1 MNLTQKGTQNSNQ
14 RWVERWNCVEEEV
27 MGWLS
32 GVCEGQ
38 EREQTEKGYQEG
50 LSLELNEDLG

>member
-1 MNLTQKGTQNSNQ
+1 
-14 RWVERWNCVEEEV
+14 VEEEV

>member
-1 MNLTQKGTQNSNQ
+1 
-14 RWVERWNCVEEEV
+14 

-50 LSLELNEDLG
+50 LSLELNEVLGCGMIQNVNGVDTS